1 MTKQFCPECGNPA
14 LQRASIQVD
23 STGQRH
29 YHLTGRYR
37 PQPRVDWIKS
47 MRHLFSLSL
56 CLSFSNH
63 CHCLVVVSIQPIRF
77 VSKVNDVLKI
87 DQQRNLS
94 WNETFSTMIFSLIHR
109 HLLYM
114 ISTVEQQHSV
124 SNQRND
130 SHRDDDDD
138 HDGEEEFLLLLL
150 LLLLLFVCFMFSFRL
165 WLRENEN
172 K

>member
-1 MTKQFCPECGNPA
+1 
-14 LQRASIQVD
+14 
-23 STGQRH
+23 
-29 YHLTGRYR
+29 
-37 PQPRVDWIKS
+37 
-47 MRHLFSLSL
+47 
-56 CLSFSNH
+56 
-63 CHCLVVVSIQPIRF
+63 
-77 VSKVNDVLKI
+77 
-87 DQQRNLS
+87 
-94 WNETFSTMIFSLIHR
+94 MIFSLIHR

-165 WLRENEN
+165 
-172 K
+172 